1 MVFGLWKRRKDMTPY
16 AFYQSVMDQAR
27 QPIFFE
33 AWGVPDTLGGRF
45 DMLIAHAILV
55 FRRLKRVEGERAEE
69 AASRSQ
75 AFSDLMF
82 KDLDRALRDT
92 GVSDRNVPK
101 RLKTLATAYL
111 GRGKAFGEALDAGD
125 EDALAQAIERNAG
138 GIVFGADKATAPEA
152 AEAYGLDARSFA
164 IYLQAAD
171 AALAGQSDDAVLSGT
186 LDWPSHPGQAVA

>member
-16 AFYQSVMDQAR
+16 AFYQSVMDQSR

-33 AWGVPDTLGGRF
+33 AWGVPDTIGGRF
-45 DMLIAHAILV
+45 DTLIAHAILV
-55 FRRLKRVEGERAEE
+55 FRRLKRIEGARAEE
-69 AASRSQ
+69 AAARSQ

-111 GRGKAFGEALDAGD
+111 GRGQAFGDALDAND
-125 EDALAQAIERNAG
+125 QDALVDAVERNAG
-138 GIVFGADKATAPEA
+138 GIVFGADKASAEDEA
-152 AEAYGLDARSFA
+152 EPYAVDALAFA
-164 IYLQAAD
+164 KYLQAAD
-171 AALAGQSDDAVLSGT
+171 QALIDQDDETVLSGT
-186 LDWPSHPGQAVA
+186 LAWPAHPDQAAA

>member
-16 AFYQSVMDQAR
+16 AFYQSVMDQSR

-33 AWGVPDTLGGRF
+33 SWGVPDTIGGRF

-55 FRRLKRVEGERAEE
+55 FRRLKKVEGARADE
-69 AASRSQ
+69 AAARSQ

-111 GRGKAFGEALDAGD
+111 GRGQAFGEALDGD
-125 EDALAQAIERNAG
+125 DQGALVAAIERNAG
-138 GIVFGADKATAPEA
+138 GIVFGADKTAADDTSEPYAINA
-152 AEAYGLDARSFA
+152 AAFA
-164 IYLQAAD
+164 KYLQAAD
-171 AALAGQSDDAVLSGT
+171 QALISQDDDAVLGGT
-186 LDWPSHPGQAVA
+186 LAWPAHPDQAAA